1 MNTMNQE
8 APERQEIEALLPW
21 HAAGTLSRGDAER
34 VERALSCDR
43 ELARRF
49 DLVREE
55 LHETIHLNELLGHP
69 SSRAADKLFAA
80 IEAEGV
86 RTPSRRSFDLAGHVA
101 AFLSSLMPRTLAYA
115 AGAAALVVLVQG
127 AVMTSVLLKNPVGT
141 SVAVKD
147 QVGEGPSLASRPTG
161 KGPEIVVRFVPQA
174 TSGDIIR
181 FLNAH
186 KAQVIDGPKA
196 KDGSYTVRIESADL
210 PVEGLRN
217 VVRQMQDNTKIVDFV
232 ATRD

>member
-69 SSRAADKLFAA
+69 SSRAADRLFAA

-86 RTPSRRSFDLAGHVA
+86 RTPYRRSFDFAGRVA
-101 AFLSSLMPRTLAYA
+101 AFLSGFAPRTLAYA
-115 AGAAALVVLVQG
+115 AGAAAVVVLIQS
-127 AVMTSVLLKNPVGT
+127 AVMTSVLLK
-141 SVAVKD
+141 D
-147 QVGEGPSLASRPTG
+147 QGVSNFGLASAPPMPGESSR
-161 KGPEIVVRFVPQA
+161 IVVRFVPQA
-174 TSGDIIR
+174 TSADITR
-181 FLNAH
+181 FLSSH
-186 KAQVIDGPKA
+186 KAEVVGGPK
-196 KDGSYTVRIESADL
+196 DGNYTVRLAVTPKDAVHSI
-210 PVEGLRN
+210 
-217 VVRQMQDNTKIVDFV
+217 VRQMQSDTKIVDFV
-232 ATRD
+232 ATKE

>member
-69 SSRAADKLFAA
+69 SSRASDRLFAA
-80 IEAEGV
+80 IEAEGARAPV
-86 RTPSRRSFDLAGHVA
+86 RRPFDLTGRVA
-101 AFLSSLMPRTLAYA
+101 AFLSGLTPRTLAYA
-115 AGAAALVVLVQG
+115 AGAAAVVLLVQS
-127 AVMTSVLLKNPVGT
+127 AFVTSVLLK
-141 SVAVKD
+141 D
-147 QVGEGPSLASRPTG
+147 QGGNNISLASAP
-161 KGPEIVVRFVPQA
+161 
-174 TSGDIIR
+174 
-181 FLNAH
+181 
-186 KAQVIDGPKA
+186 
-196 KDGSYTVRIESADL
+196 
-210 PVEGLRN
+210 
-217 VVRQMQDNTKIVDFV
+217 
-232 ATRD
+232 

>member
-69 SSRAADKLFAA
+69 SSRAADRLFAA
-80 IEAEGV
+80 IEAEGA
-86 RTPSRRSFDLAGHVA
+86 RAPARRSFDLAGRVA
-101 AFLSSLMPRTLAYA
+101 AFLSSLTPRTLAYA
-115 AGAAALVVLVQG
+115 AGAAALVVLVQS
-127 AVMTSVLLKNPVGT
+127 AVMTSVLLKSPVGT

-147 QVGEGPSLASRPTG
+147 QGEGPTLASHPSCLTSCV
-161 KGPEIVVRFVPQA
+161 IVRFAPQA
-174 TSGDIIR
+174 TAAEISR

-186 KAQVIDGPKA
+186 KAEFVGKSNNGNFTLQLTETPKS
-196 KDGSYTVRIESADL
+196 DTVKA
-210 PVEGLRN
+210 VLR
-217 VVRQMQDNTKIVDFV
+217 MQGETKMVDFV
-232 ATRD
+232 AAVE

>member
-80 IEAEGV
+80 IEAEGA
-86 RTPSRRSFDLAGHVA
+86 RAPARRSFDLAGRVA
-101 AFLSSLMPRTLAYA
+101 AFLSSLAPRTLARA
-115 AGAAALVVLVQG
+115 AGAAAVVLLVQS
-127 AVMTSVLLKNPVGT
+127 AVMTSVLLPGSDNFILQ
-141 SVAVKD
+141 SVPNTDGV
-147 QVGEGPSLASRPTG
+147 SR
-161 KGPEIVVRFVPQA
+161 IVVRFVPQA
-174 TSGDIIR
+174 TSADITK
-181 FLNAH
+181 FLNTH
-186 KAQVIDGPKA
+186 KAELVGGPK
-196 KDGSYTVRIESADL
+196 DGNYTLRLAATGI
-210 PVEGLRN
+210 PKEGLLN
-217 VVRQMQDNTKIVDFV
+217 IVRQMQGETKIVDFV
-232 ATRD
+232 ATKD

>member
-69 SSRAADKLFAA
+69 SSRAADRLFAA
-80 IEAEGV
+80 IEAEGA
-86 RTPSRRSFDLAGHVA
+86 RTPARPSFNLAGRVA
-101 AFLSSLMPRTLAYA
+101 AFLSGLAPRTLAYA
-115 AGAAALVVLVQG
+115 AGAAAVVLLLQSAFV
-127 AVMTSVLLKNPVGT
+127 TSFLLK
-141 SVAVKD
+141 D
-147 QVGEGPSLASRPTG
+147 QGGEGPSLASHASCLPSCA
-161 KGPEIVVRFVPQA
+161 IVRFAPQA
-174 TSGDIIR
+174 TAAEIAK

-186 KAQVIDGPKA
+186 KAEFVGGPNNGNFTLRLMDTPKS
-196 KDGSYTVRIESADL
+196 DTVK
-210 PVEGLRN
+210 
-217 VVRQMQDNTKIVDFV
+217 VVLQMQSDTRIVDFV
-232 ATRD
+232 AAKE

>member
-69 SSRAADKLFAA
+69 SSRAADRLFAA

-86 RTPSRRSFDLAGHVA
+86 RAPRRRSFDLGGRVA
-101 AFLSSLMPRTLAYA
+101 AFLSGFAPRTLAYA
-115 AGAAALVVLVQG
+115 AGAAAVVVLIQS
-127 AVMTSVLLKNPVGT
+127 AVMTSVLLK
-141 SVAVKD
+141 D
-147 QVGEGPSLASRPTG
+147 QGGSKFGLASSPDPTAG
-161 KGPEIVVRFVPQA
+161 GSSRIVVRFVPQA
-174 TSGDIIR
+174 TSADITR
-181 FLNAH
+181 FLSSH
-186 KAQVIDGPKA
+186 KAEVVGGPK
-196 KDGSYTVRIESADL
+196 DGNYTVRL
-210 PVEGLRN
+210 
-217 VVRQMQDNTKIVDFV
+217 
-232 ATRD
+232 ATGVPKDA

>member
-69 SSRAADKLFAA
+69 TTRAADKLFAA

-86 RTPSRRSFDLAGHVA
+86 RAPARRSFDLAGRVA
-101 AFLSSLMPRTLAYA
+101 AFLSSLTPRTLAYA
-115 AGAAALVVLVQG
+115 AGAAAVVVLVQS
-127 AVMTSVLLKNPVGT
+127 AVMTTVLLKPAEV
-141 SVAVKD
+141 VVVKE
-147 QVGEGPSLASRPTG
+147 QGVEGATSLASHASCLTAC
-161 KGPEIVVRFVPQA
+161 VSVRFAPQA
-174 TSGDIIR
+174 TAAEIGR
-181 FLNAH
+181 FLTAH
-186 KAQVIDGPKA
+186 KAEFVGKSNNGSFTLQLAETPKSDTLKAVI
-196 KDGSYTVRIESADL
+196 R
-210 PVEGLRN
+210 
-217 VVRQMQDNTKIVDFV
+217 MQGDTKMVDFV
-232 ATRD
+232 AGVE

>member
-80 IEAEGV
+80 IEAEGA
-86 RTPSRRSFDLAGHVA
+86 RAPARRSFDLAGRVA
-101 AFLSSLMPRTLAYA
+101 AFLSSLTPRTLAYA
-115 AGAAALVVLVQG
+115 AGAAALVVLVQS
-127 AVMTSVLLKNPVGT
+127 AVMTSVLLKSPVGT

-147 QVGEGPSLASRPTG
+147 QGVDKIELAEAPTAGESKRIL
-161 KGPEIVVRFVPQA
+161 VRFAPQA
-174 TSGDIIR
+174 TSADITK
-181 FLNAH
+181 FLNTH
-186 KAQVIDGPKA
+186 KAEMVGGPADGYYRLAVKGIPN
-196 KDGSYTVRIESADL
+196 
-210 PVEGLRN
+210 EGLHN
-217 VVRQMQDNTKIVDFV
+217 IVRQMQGETKIVDFV
-232 ATRD
+232 ATKN

>member
-69 SSRAADKLFAA
+69 SSRAADRLFAA
-80 IEAEGV
+80 IEAEGA
-86 RTPSRRSFDLAGHVA
+86 RAPARRSFDLAGRVA
-101 AFLSSLMPRTLAYA
+101 AFLSSLAPRTLARA
-115 AGAAALVVLVQG
+115 AGAAAVVLLVQS
-127 AVMTSVLLKNPVGT
+127 AVMTSVLLPGGDNFILQ
-141 SVAVKD
+141 SVPNTDGV
-147 QVGEGPSLASRPTG
+147 SR
-161 KGPEIVVRFVPQA
+161 IVVRFVPQA
-174 TSGDIIR
+174 TSADITK
-181 FLNAH
+181 FLNTH
-186 KAQVIDGPKA
+186 KAELVGGPK
-196 KDGSYTVRIESADL
+196 DGNYTLRLAATGI
-210 PVEGLRN
+210 PKEGLLN
-217 VVRQMQDNTKIVDFV
+217 IVRQMQGETKIVDFV
-232 ATRD
+232 ATKD

>member
-21 HAAGTLSRGDAER
+21 HAAGTLSRRDAER

-69 SSRAADKLFAA
+69 SARAADKLFAA
-80 IEAEGV
+80 IEAEGA
-86 RTPSRRSFDLAGHVA
+86 RAPARRSFDLAGRVA
-101 AFLSSLMPRTLAYA
+101 AFLSGFAPRTLAYA
-115 AGAAALVVLVQG
+115 AGAAALVFLVQS
-127 AVMTSVLLKNPVGT
+127 AVITSVLLK
-141 SVAVKD
+141 D
-147 QVGEGPSLASRPTG
+147 QGGDNFGLASSPSPGGASR
-161 KGPEIVVRFVPQA
+161 IVVRFVPQA
-174 TSGDIIR
+174 TSADITK

-186 KAQVIDGPKA
+186 KAEVVGGPK
-196 KDGSYTVRIESADL
+196 DGNYTLRLAATGI
-210 PVEGLRN
+210 PKEGLLN
-217 VVRQMQDNTKIVDFV
+217 IVRQMQGDTKIVDFV
-232 ATRD
+232 ATKE

>member
-69 SSRAADKLFAA
+69 SSRAADRLFAA
-80 IEAEGV
+80 IEAEGA
-86 RTPSRRSFDLAGHVA
+86 RAPARRSFDLAGRVA
-101 AFLSSLMPRTLAYA
+101 AFLSSLAPRTLARA
-115 AGAAALVVLVQG
+115 AGAAAVVLLVQS
-127 AVMTSVLLKNPVGT
+127 AVMTSVLLPGSDNFILQ
-141 SVAVKD
+141 SVPNTDGV
-147 QVGEGPSLASRPTG
+147 SR
-161 KGPEIVVRFVPQA
+161 IVVHFLPQA
-174 TSGDIIR
+174 TTADNTK
-181 FLNAH
+181 FLNTH
-186 KAQVIDGPKA
+186 KAELVGGPK
-196 KDGSYTVRIESADL
+196 DGNYTLRLAATGI
-210 PVEGLRN
+210 PKEGLLN
-217 VVRQMQDNTKIVDFV
+217 IVRQMQGETKIVDFV
-232 ATRD
+232 ATKD